1 MSIFSYPFFA
11 LWAVC
16 AVLYYTIA
24 GNHQWLLLLGMSLV
38 FYGYSVMRVP
48 VILILVS
55 TVTYLG
61 AVWITYARKNKKAS
75 EKTIKRCRR
84 GITALCVAALL
95 AGPVTGWFVLLGNS
109 YFILKAISYL
119 MDTDRDETVCEKNYF
134 FYLLYLIYLPT
145 ILQGPF

>member
-75 EKTIKRCRR
+75 EKTVQERDYSIVRGSPSGRACHRLVCASWKLILYIKGHKLFNGYGQR
-84 GITALCVAALL
+84 
-95 AGPVTGWFVLLGNS
+95 
-109 YFILKAISYL
+109 
-119 MDTDRDETVCEKNYF
+119 
-134 FYLLYLIYLPT
+134 
-145 ILQGPF
+145 